1 MIDNIK
7 FYAGEENGLV
17 IESNLEASIFNRQY
31 RKAFRLLDSIVN
43 HYREQSSNIIAFC
56 GDRGDGKTSAM
67 MSFVNSNTIFWNWY

>member
-31 RKAFRLLDSIVN
+31 RKA
-43 HYREQSSNIIAFC
+43 
-56 GDRGDGKTSAM
+56 
-67 MSFVNSNTIFWNWY
+67 